1 MNFSYV
7 KNSGQTRFF
16 VNIKV
21 KPVYVIVM
29 NLWWK
34 STVLKDIMLP
44 SMLLKWMQGQI
55 RLENV
60 VHLKKTLENQQFSL
74 TEKNADT

>member
-1 MNFSYV
+1 
-7 KNSGQTRFF
+7 
-16 VNIKV
+16 
-21 KPVYVIVM
+21 
-29 NLWWK
+29 
-34 STVLKDIMLP
+34 
-44 SMLLKWMQGQI
+44 MLLKWMQGQI